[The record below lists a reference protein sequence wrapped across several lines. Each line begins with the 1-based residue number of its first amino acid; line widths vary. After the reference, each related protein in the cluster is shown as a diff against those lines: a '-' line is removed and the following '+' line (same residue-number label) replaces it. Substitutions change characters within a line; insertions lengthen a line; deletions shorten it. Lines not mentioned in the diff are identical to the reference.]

1 MTHETLSTLQTEV
14 RERLYWDENKLSRIN
29 IKSPRVHMSAAASY
43 YTLTT
48 LSLSLSGSLSLSR
61 SFPGRT
67 GPTIRN
73 IGLSC

>member
-48 LSLSLSGSLSLSR
+48 LSLSPALSLSR